1 MFLRAKRPQR
11 RRASEKRMFLQ
22 AINTQKRSCRKLE
35 SFRFEDE
42 YDYEYEIFSV
52 LSSGRAWTRVILAGK
67 RDSRLHSTTSFREN
81 VVLADTGATR
91 R

>member
-52 LSSGRAWTRVILAGK
+52 LSSGRA
-67 RDSRLHSTTSFREN
+67 
-81 VVLADTGATR
+81 
-91 R
+91 